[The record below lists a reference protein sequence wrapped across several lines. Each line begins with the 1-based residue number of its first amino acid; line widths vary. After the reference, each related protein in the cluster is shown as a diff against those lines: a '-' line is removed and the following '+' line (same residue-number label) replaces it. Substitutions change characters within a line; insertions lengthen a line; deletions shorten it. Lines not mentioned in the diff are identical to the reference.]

1 MATSALQVELLT
13 GGSGRPALSP
23 RGVGSLVP
31 CAPMGDG
38 YQDAEYLVKGAATTY
53 SGPAT
58 GPARETGTDHRF
70 ATRLITRYPRN
81 PGHFSGRIVLEPFNT
96 SRNGIDSDVVWE
108 QVAPLLQFN
117 GDAWIGVTVRSSAGG
132 ALRASDPERYAELDL
147 AINDLEWDILRQVG
161 LLAKEGDGASLIGGN
176 VATRLYMAGYSQSAV
191 DTATFAMAVHGLSRT
206 FEGVSVFDGY
216 FPAAHSGSLTPLESG
231 DSLLP
236 QFEHSPMAPVSVP
249 VVNLETQ
256 TDIEG
261 FEVKL
266 SPEVGYRSIGGAHV
280 RRPDSDAPGD
290 LYRLYEIAGAP
301 HVGVDPECD
310 SSSSFPTE
318 AFLRAGLMRLIRWA
332 EDGVVPPSSPRIGLA
347 VSGEVSEAAVDDV
360 GNAVG
365 GVRSP
370 FVDVPLSSYKVHAES
385 GGMFM
390 LTGDERP
397 LPGHVLIQRYQT
409 EEQYMEQFTAS
420 LDEAIA
426 AGFLLQM
433 DRECLLATRASQA
446 HEAFRQSN

>member
-1 MATSALQVELLT
+1 MATSALQIELLT

-206 FEGVSVFDGY
+206 VEGASVFDGY
-216 FPAAHSGSLTPLESG
+216 FPAAHSEVSLPWNQVTPC
-231 DSLLP
+231 
-236 QFEHSPMAPVSVP
+236 
-249 VVNLETQ
+249 
-256 TDIEG
+256 
-261 FEVKL
+261 
-266 SPEVGYRSIGGAHV
+266 YRS
-280 RRPDSDAPGD
+280 
-290 LYRLYEIAGAP
+290 
-301 HVGVDPECD
+301 
-310 SSSSFPTE
+310 SSTS
-318 AFLRAGLMRLIRWA
+318 RW
-332 EDGVVPPSSPRIGLA
+332 PLC
-347 VSGEVSEAAVDDV
+347 
-360 GNAVG
+360 
-365 GVRSP
+365 RSP
-370 FVDVPLSSYKVHAES
+370 W
-385 GGMFM
+385 
-390 LTGDERP
+390 
-397 LPGHVLIQRYQT
+397 
-409 EEQYMEQFTAS
+409 
-420 LDEAIA
+420 
-426 AGFLLQM
+426 
-433 DRECLLATRASQA
+433 
-446 HEAFRQSN
+446 